1 MSRESDQTDS
11 YTVTV
16 VHETDDAVLVNDGDD
31 SDAPEVWLPK
41 SRVDFPRNL
50 RAGQVITVD
59 VPAWL
64 AEEKG
69 LA

>member
-16 VHETDDAVLVNDGDD
+16 VHETPDAVLVSDGDD
-31 SDAPEVWLPK
+31 PDAPEVWLPK
-41 SRVDFPRNL
+41 SRVGFPRNL
-50 RAGQVITVD
+50 RKGQVITVD